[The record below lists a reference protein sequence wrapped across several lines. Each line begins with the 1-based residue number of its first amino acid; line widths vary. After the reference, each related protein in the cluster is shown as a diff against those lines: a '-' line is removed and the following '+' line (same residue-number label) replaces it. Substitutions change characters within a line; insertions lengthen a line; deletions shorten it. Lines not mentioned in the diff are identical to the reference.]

1 MSFDS
6 GLSGDQEGDTLMDTQ
21 RRKFLKIAGVTALA
35 GISAPAVIKLT
46 SSPALASSEEH
57 GEAAGH
63 TAPAE
68 AHTAEGHGVEQAPS
82 GLRLGMLIDMRK
94 LYGRPDLM
102 DKAVAAC
109 HKVHNVP
116 HIEGKK
122 SEIKWLWHAP
132 FENVFPE
139 HSSYHESKITE
150 ENDYMV
156 LCNHC
161 DEPPC
166 VRVCPTKAT
175 FRDAKTGI
183 VAMDFHRCIGC
194 RFCMMGC
201 PYGARSFNWMDPRP
215 YIKEYNA
222 DFPTRM
228 RGVVEKCNFCGERL
242 ALGQEPACVEAVKE
256 VGAFVFGDL
265 NDPNSEIRQRL
276 AQDHTIQRKPSLGT
290 KPSVFYIV

>member
-1 MSFDS
+1 
-6 GLSGDQEGDTLMDTQ
+6 MDKQ
-21 RRKFLKIAGVTALA
+21 RRKFLKIAGATALA
-35 GISAPAVIKLT
+35 GISAPVVVKLT
-46 SSPALASSEEH
+46 SSSALAASEH
-57 GEAAGH
+57 GAA
-63 TAPAE
+63 AE
-68 AHTAEGHGVEQAPS
+68 HGATVAEGNQVEGHGAEQAPQ
-82 GLRLGMLIDMRK
+82 GVRLGMLIDMRK
-94 LYGRPDLM
+94 LYGRPDLLE
-102 DKAVAAC
+102 KAKAAC

-116 HIEGKK
+116 DIGNTK
-122 SEIKWLWHAP
+122 SEIKWIWHDP
-132 FENVFPE
+132 FANVFPE
-139 HSSYHESKITE
+139 HSNYHESKLTKD
-150 ENDYMV
+150 NDYLV

-175 FRDAKTGI
+175 FRYDNGI

-215 YIKEYNA
+215 YIKEYNP

-242 ALGQEPACVEAVKE
+242 ALGQEPACLEAVKE
-256 VGAFVFGDL
+256 VDAIVFGDL

-276 AQDHTIQRKPSLGT
+276 DQEHTIQRKPSLGT

>member
-1 MSFDS
+1 
-6 GLSGDQEGDTLMDTQ
+6 MDKQ
-21 RRKFLKIAGVTALA
+21 RRKFLKIAGATALA
-35 GISAPAVIKLT
+35 GISAPVVVKLT
-46 SSPALASSEEH
+46 SSPAFASSENQE
-57 GEAAGH
+57 
-63 TAPAE
+63 
-68 AHTAEGHGVEQAPS
+68 AEGHAALPAEGNQAEGHEEEQAPQ
-82 GLRLGMLIDMRK
+82 GVRLGMLIDMRK
-94 LYGRPDLM
+94 LYGRPDLLE
-102 DKAVAAC
+102 KAKTAC

-116 HIEGKK
+116 DIGNPK
-122 SEIKWLWHAP
+122 SEIKWIWHAP

-139 HSSYHESKITE
+139 HSSYHESKLTKD
-150 ENDYMV
+150 NDYLV

-161 DEPPC
+161 NEPPC

-175 FRDAKTGI
+175 FRLESNGI

-215 YIKEYNA
+215 YIKEYNP

-242 ALGQEPACVEAVKE
+242 ALGQEPACLEAVRE
-256 VGAFVFGDL
+256 VDAIAFGDL

-276 AQDHTIQRKPSLGT
+276 DQEHTIQRKPSLGT